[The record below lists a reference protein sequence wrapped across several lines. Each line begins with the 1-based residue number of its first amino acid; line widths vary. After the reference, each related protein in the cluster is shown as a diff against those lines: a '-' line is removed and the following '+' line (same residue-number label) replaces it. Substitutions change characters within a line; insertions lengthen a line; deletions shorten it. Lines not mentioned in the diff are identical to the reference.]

1 MIKFTDM
8 KSIER
13 QKERLNELLKL
24 CAENPDLPVICSVD
38 SEIVCDDSYGW
49 WLGSIGGGARVDS
62 ALTTSDGA
70 IIFRSYEDDNYHYE
84 TFFDEDEIDPDAT
97 DEEVKEKVD
106 GLPWMRCIVVYIEL
120 PDCRIPNRDGEM
132 LAL

>member
-24 CAENPDLPVICSVD
+24 CAENPDLPVICAVD
-38 SEIVCDDSYGW
+38 GEIVCDDSYGW
-49 WLGSIGGGARVDS
+49 WLGSIGCGAHVDS
-62 ALTTSDGA
+62 ALTTSDGS
-70 IIFRSYEDDNYHYE
+70 IIFRSNDDDNYHYE

-97 DEEVKEKVD
+97 DDEVKEKVD
-106 GLPWMRCIVVYIEL
+106 GLPWMRCIVVDIGTPEF
-120 PDCRIPNRDGEM
+120 DIPERES
-132 LAL
+132 